1 VVHTL
6 LQDQRAEGQ
15 RLVSGHTIGLGQ
27 EGNEGYL
34 GGDGLL
40 GGREGGRGGREVSI
54 YAVLQH
60 KGTEG
65 ERLVSSHTNGL
76 GQEGNEGYL
85 GGDGLLGGREGGRG
99 GREMSIYAV
108 LQHKEME
115 GQRLMS
121 SHAVGLGQEG
131 NQSHLGED
139 CLG

>member
-60 KGTEG
+60 KG
-65 ERLVSSHTNGL
+65 
-76 GQEGNEGYL
+76 
-85 GGDGLLGGREGGRG
+85 
-99 GREMSIYAV
+99 
-108 LQHKEME
+108 ME

-121 SHAVGLGQEG
+121 SHAVGLDQEG

-139 CLG
+139 GLG